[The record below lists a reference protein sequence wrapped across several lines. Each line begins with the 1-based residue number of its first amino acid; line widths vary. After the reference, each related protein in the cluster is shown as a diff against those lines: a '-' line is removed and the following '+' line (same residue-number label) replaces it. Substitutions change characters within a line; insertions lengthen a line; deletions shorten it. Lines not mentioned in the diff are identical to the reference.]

1 MSNWTRNQKIELCIL
16 IVMIIGLVTKFQIN
30 IDYFKKKINRL
41 EINYAEIYSLTSKL
55 ADIGKL
61 KTKSAEIGISPSNR
75 GLIVT
80 TNGNIGIG
88 TTAPVA
94 IFQIIGSGSGTGFN
108 LDANS
113 LPKSVLHIKG
123 ANTSIGQG
131 LYCEGC
137 LGNYK
142 IGTTCWQ
149 FQLNVISGN
158 TATLNAVQV
167 TCP

>member
-1 MSNWTRNQKIELCIL
+1 MSNWTRNQKIALWVPI
-16 IVMIIGLVTKFQIN
+16 IVAIIGWLTH
-30 IDYFKKKINRL
+30 L
-41 EINYAEIYSLTSKL
+41 EKEIITLKARYADFGSLTSES

-61 KTKSAEIGISPSNR
+61 KTKSAEIGISPTNK
-75 GLIVT
+75 GLLVT
-80 TNGNIGIG
+80 TNGNVGIG

-94 IFQIIGSGSGTGFN
+94 IFQIIGSGSGTGIN

-113 LPKSVLHIKG
+113 LPKSALHIKG

-137 LGNYK
+137 LGSYK